1 MLFQKMKNETIIVI
15 MNPIRHIR
23 HIFLLS
29 LLLLSFVGMG
39 ATAERVVVTSGR
51 VVYDAFGRVVK
62 VYHPTVDGDTV
73 TAFSCEVDT
82 VPPTVTA
89 YDVLDRPV
97 RVTYPDYSVTETD
110 YGVPGHEVTEVTDAL
125 GNVSKTHFDGSGRT
139 VKSIRFESPGSQ
151 DSIVTS
157 FTYDGIGRLV
167 EVMDAD
173 SNVTVSEYDMGDRRV
188 RVSHPAS
195 GETTFTYDALGN
207 VLTRQTANLRDSSL
221 FIVYG
226 YDRGRLVSV
235 SYPEHPENN
244 VEYYYGDVNNG
255 NQAKGRLCF
264 RRDATG
270 G

>member
-1 MLFQKMKNETIIVI
+1 MCKIKDIRII
-15 MNPIRHIR
+15 
-23 HIFLLS
+23 LLS
-29 LLLLSFVGMG
+29 LLLLSFVG
-39 ATAERVVVTSGR
+39 ATATSERVVVTSGR

-110 YGVPGHEVTEVTDAL
+110 YGVSGHVQVTEVTDAL
-125 GNVSKTHFDGSGRT
+125 GNVSKTHVDGSGRT

-157 FTYDGIGRLV
+157 FNYDGIGRLV

-173 SNVTVSEYDMGDRRV
+173 SNVTVSEKV
-188 RVSHPAS
+188 KW
-195 GETTFTYDALGN
+195 
-207 VLTRQTANLRDSSL
+207 
-221 FIVYG
+221 
-226 YDRGRLVSV
+226 GR
-235 SYPEHPENN
+235 
-244 VEYYYGDVNNG
+244 
-255 NQAKGRLCF
+255 F
-264 RRDATG
+264 F
-270 G
+270 